1 VDRGTRVDFDLSKAS
16 QAQLMLSRLV
26 TIEKLSREPRHVIGL
41 DVSYR
46 GDRGFGAA
54 VSINYETGEIED
66 VRIAEGRVS
75 IPYIPGYLAFREAPL
90 MLRAYLSLKKRDG
103 VIMVNGHGIAHP
115 RGCGIASHI
124 GVVLRMPS
132 IGVARSLL
140 TGSIASEGDREYII
154 ASGKRAGIVY
164 RIGGSRIYVTI
175 GNMVDIE
182 DLLEIVER
190 TTAPEIGLPLPIYWA
205 DRISRDM
212 SRGKSGP
219 LDLYM
224 GRR

>member
-1 VDRGTRVDFDLSKAS
+1 
-16 QAQLMLSRLV
+16 MLSRHV
-26 TIEKLSREPRHVIGL
+26 IIERLSREPRHVIGL

-54 VSINYETGEIED
+54 VSINYKTGEIED
-66 VRIAEGRVS
+66 VSIAEGRVS

-90 MLRAYLSLKKRDG
+90 MLRAFLGLRRRDG

-154 ASGKRAGIVY
+154 ANGRKTGIVY
-164 RIGGSRIYVTI
+164 RIARSRIYVTI

-182 DLLEIVER
+182 DLLAIVEK
-190 TTAPEIGLPLPIYWA
+190 TTPPGIGLPLPIYWA
-205 DRISRDM
+205 DRISRDI
-212 SRGKSGP
+212 SRGRP

>member
-1 VDRGTRVDFDLSKAS
+1 MDFDLSKAS

-26 TIEKLSREPRHVIGL
+26 IIERLPREPKRVIGL

-54 VSINYETGEIED
+54 VSINYETREVED
-66 VRIAEGRVS
+66 VSIAEGRVS

-90 MLRAYLSLKKRDG
+90 MLRALLGLKKRDG

-154 ASGKRAGIVY
+154 AGGKKAGIVY
-164 RIGGSRIYVTI
+164 KIGGSRIYVTI

-182 DLLEIVER
+182 DLLEIVGR
-190 TTAPEIGLPLPIYWA
+190 TISPGIGLPLPIYWA
-205 DRISRDM
+205 DRISRNA
-212 SRGKSGP
+212 SRGRPGP

-224 GRR
+224 SRK